1 MNIRCTIAM
10 LAIPI
15 ATAGRCEAQAPLP
28 PDLAAV
34 PADALGF
41 VHVRVADIWK
51 SDALKEFR
59 ETVLQAGDEAL
70 AAFDKR
76 FLPAPSSIDRLTV
89 VVFPQDADFA
99 RPPTFCAILSFN
111 KPFDQAQALKSALP
125 DVKEKKT
132 ANGSY
137 WVAAKSEI
145 AVSFVADRL
154 IVVGPVP
161 GLEKF
166 MEKRPA
172 GPGALTDA
180 LRSANSTRQITVA
193 ANLGL
198 IPAKA
203 LEAAPPPVQPL
214 LRAKAALLNID
225 LNDLYRLDLELIFAD
240 ETAAAAGLTA
250 VEDLAKMG
258 RGLIKNS
265 RDQMLNMILGDG
277 KIAPLDQLP
286 TAAVA
291 LAGLG
296 DMEVLDALLATPPV
310 KRDRNAVKLSAS
322 APGVVGDTAMTAI
335 GIGLLLPAVQQVRVA
350 AGRISS
356 TNKLKQIGLAMHN
369 YHDTNGA
376 LPPAAICDKNGK
388 PLLSWRVAILPFI
401 DEQELYNKFK
411 LDEPWDSENNKK
423 LIPLMPK
430 TYNDPMLAP
439 PAGMTNYR
447 VIYGKDC
454 AIGLQKSLT
463 LLGIA
468 DGCSN
473 TGLVFQMADTT
484 IWTKP
489 DDFEYDKN
497 KPLPKVFPYASGFLV
512 LLADAS
518 VRSMPRS
525 TTEKTVRLIIEA
537 NDGQVVPFP

>member
-1 MNIRCTIAM
+1 MFAM

-15 ATAGRCEAQAPLP
+15 ATAGQCDAQAPLP

-51 SDALKEFR
+51 SDALKEIR
-59 ETVLQAGDEAL
+59 EIVLQAGDEAL

-76 FLPAPSSIDRLTV
+76 FLPTPSSIDRLTV

-99 RPPTFCAILSFN
+99 RTPTFCAILSFN
-111 KPFDQAQALKSALP
+111 KPFDQAQVRKLALP
-125 DVKEKKT
+125 DVEEKKT

-137 WVAAKSEI
+137 WVAAKSEA
-145 AVSFVADRL
+145 AVSFVGDRL

-161 GLEKF
+161 GVEKF
-166 MEKRPA
+166 IEKRPA

-180 LRSANSTRQITVA
+180 LRSASSTRQIVIA

-198 IPAKA
+198 IPAKT

-225 LNDLYRLDLELIFAD
+225 LNDFYRLDLELIFAD
-240 ETAAAAGLTA
+240 EKAAAAGLTA

-258 RGLIKNS
+258 RELINNS
-265 RDQMLNMILGDG
+265 REQTLNLIIGDG

-286 TAAVA
+286 IAALA

-296 DMEVLDALLATPPV
+296 DMEDLEAFLAKPPV
-310 KRDRNAVKLSAS
+310 KRDRNALKLSAR
-322 APGVVGDTAMTAI
+322 APGVVGNTAMTAI

-356 TNKLKQIGLAMHN
+356 TNNLKQIGLAMHN
-369 YHDTNGA
+369 YHDTKGT
-376 LPPAAICDKNGK
+376 LPPAAICDKNGQ
-388 PLLSWRVAILPFI
+388 PLLSWRVALLPFI
-401 DEQELYNKFK
+401 EQQELFNKFK

-439 PAGMTNYR
+439 PAGTTNYR

-463 LLGIA
+463 LLGIP
-468 DGCSN
+468 DGTSN
-473 TGLVFQMADTT
+473 TGMVFQMADTT
-484 IWTKP
+484 IWTRP
-489 DDFEYDKN
+489 DDFEYDKQ
-497 KPLPKVFPYASGFLV
+497 KPLPKVFPYTSGFLV
-512 LLADAS
+512 LFADGS
-518 VRSMPRS
+518 VRSMPR
-525 TTEKTVRLIIEA
+525 TTPERTLRLIIEA
-537 NDGQVVPFP
+537 NDGQGVPFP